1 MLDIIR
7 HNPHK
12 SFLRS
17 SMIFESVKWD
27 QKVWGTIA
35 LGYKSSRRKTARSQG
50 ILSSA
55 LLHNAKVFPNM
66 VKPVYSP
73 INSSSYILNMSP
85 LSITCVLSIFPNL
98 LFLVFLVNKSS
109 STVVKFISLF
119 LDGQHFLHLVCETA
133 LYV

>member
-1 MLDIIR
+1 
-7 HNPHK
+7 
-12 SFLRS
+12 
-17 SMIFESVKWD
+17 
-27 QKVWGTIA
+27 
-35 LGYKSSRRKTARSQG
+35 
-50 ILSSA
+50 
-55 LLHNAKVFPNM
+55 M
-66 VKPVYSP
+66 VTPVYSP